1 MLVKKRDLKPIF
13 KLPPR
18 KLQRA
23 NPIQSKPKK
32 KKRKVC
38 VGGIVVSIAALQ
50 SKQEEGKLEQKSMKL
65 K

>member
-32 KKRKVC
+32 KC

>member
-32 KKRKVC
+32 KKSVL
-38 VGGIVVSIAALQ
+38 VV
-50 SKQEEGKLEQKSMKL
+50 
-65 K
+65 